1 MSVRWQL
8 FNGTALLPTSRSTFR
23 RSLFLWN
30 VDWCAWASRSTS
42 LKTAGLCNVPT
53 SAYWQVI
60 STGFLSKQ
68 IKYNVTVFWSLRV
81 RFTTEKRVLAVM
93 SLVYLWTFWKTFF
106 QAFYL
111 LKQGFGFII
120 CKFVFSKTSLVKD
133 SQSYLCGLFFL
144 IDKYFLP
151 RKNE

>member
-1 MSVRWQL
+1 MRNLYRGLRVVFGWENVCAVAACLWECLCL

-68 IKYNVTVFWSLRV
+68 IKYNVTVLWKVKLRV

-93 SLVYLWTFWKTFF
+93 SLVYLWTFWKTF
-106 QAFYL
+106 L
-111 LKQGFGFII
+111 
-120 CKFVFSKTSLVKD
+120 TS
-133 SQSYLCGLFFL
+133 
-144 IDKYFLP
+144 FLP
-151 RKNE
+151 LKTRFWIHNL